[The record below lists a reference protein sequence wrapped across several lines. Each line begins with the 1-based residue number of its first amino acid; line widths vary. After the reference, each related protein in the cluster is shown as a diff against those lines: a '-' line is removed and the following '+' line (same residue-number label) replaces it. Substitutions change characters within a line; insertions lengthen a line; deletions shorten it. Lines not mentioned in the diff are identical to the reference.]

1 MAQQDV
7 GRGVQT
13 LEEFRKQL
21 THDQLDVAKKMKAL
35 DLKVARL
42 ERLVEDLRRRVDL
55 LETDASS

>member
-7 GRGVQT
+7 ERGAQT
-13 LEEFRKQL
+13 VEQLRKDMA
-21 THDQLDVAKKMKAL
+21 HDQLDIAKKMKAL

-55 LETDASS
+55 LEADPV

>member
-7 GRGVQT
+7 DRGVQT
-13 LEEFRKQL
+13 LEEFRKEL
-21 THDQLDVAKKMKAL
+21 THDQLDVAKKIKAL